1 MYKVDDEWVL
11 LYKSGDLCV
20 YMVRPWAHFHD
31 GYLPYMPVGIKMK
44 NKKHHTVG
52 G

>member
-1 MYKVDDEWVL
+1 MYKVDHEWVL

-20 YMVRPWAHFHD
+20 YMVRPWAH
-31 GYLPYMPVGIKMK
+31 LPFMPVGIKMK